1 MQVEL
6 KNTTKKLC
14 VIGDPV
20 LHSKS
25 PVIQHAMIEA
35 LGLDYI
41 YLCQPV
47 KAGRAAAWLDAAR
60 EAGYAGFNATMPH
73 KLDLAPRMDEL
84 DEDAALYQSVNTVCI
99 RNGKLYGCNTDGR
112 GFIRALADAGVD
124 PAGRRVLLL
133 GSGGAAKAVALKL
146 VQQGAASVT
155 VCNRTG
161 AKAEELC
168 QYAPAVMKAEG
179 FDQATLRREAA
190 RAELLVNC
198 TSLGMAGTGGQF
210 EDLSFL
216 KELPPAAAV
225 CDLIYHPAETE
236 LLCRAREAGH
246 PALNGLGML
255 IYQAVYALEHFADVA
270 LDAGAMRAL
279 VEQALKEL

>member
-1 MQVEL
+1 
-6 KNTTKKLC
+6 
-14 VIGDPV
+14 
-20 LHSKS
+20 
-25 PVIQHAMIEA
+25 
-35 LGLDYI
+35 
-41 YLCQPV
+41 
-47 KAGRAAAWLDAAR
+47 
-60 EAGYAGFNATMPH
+60 
-73 KLDLAPRMDEL
+73 
-84 DEDAALYQSVNTVCI
+84 
-99 RNGKLYGCNTDGR
+99 
-112 GFIRALADAGVD
+112 
-124 PAGRRVLLL
+124 
-133 GSGGAAKAVALKL
+133 
-146 VQQGAASVT
+146 
-155 VCNRTG
+155 
-161 AKAEELC
+161 
-168 QYAPAVMKAEG
+168 MKAAG
-179 FDQATLRREAA
+179 FDQATLRREAD

>member
-1 MQVEL
+1 MKITEEMVDYVSALSRLRLPEEEKVKVAAELEQIIGYMDVLNTLDTSGVEPMSH
-6 KNTTKKLC
+6 
-14 VIGDPV
+14 VF
-20 LHSKS
+20 
-25 PVIQHAMIEA
+25 
-35 LGLDYI
+35 
-41 YLCQPV
+41 PV
-47 KAGRAAAWLDAAR
+47 KNVLRPDVV
-60 EAGYAGFNATMPH
+60 EP
-73 KLDLAPRMDEL
+73 
-84 DEDAALYQSVNTVCI
+84 S
-99 RNGKLYGCNTDGR
+99 
-112 GFIRALADAGVD
+112 AD
-124 PAGRRVLLL
+124 
-133 GSGGAAKAVALKL
+133 
-146 VQQGAASVT
+146 
-155 VCNRTG
+155 
-161 AKAEELC
+161 
-168 QYAPAVMKAEG
+168 
-179 FDQATLRREAA
+179 

>member
-25 PVIQHAMIEA
+25 PLIQNTMIRA

-99 RNGKLYGCNTDGR
+99 RGGKLYGYNTDGR

-146 VQQGAASVT
+146 VQQG
-155 VCNRTG
+155 R
-161 AKAEELC
+161 
-168 QYAPAVMKAEG
+168 P
-179 FDQATLRREAA
+179 R
-190 RAELLVNC
+190 
-198 TSLGMAGTGGQF
+198 
-210 EDLSFL
+210 
-216 KELPPAAAV
+216 
-225 CDLIYHPAETE
+225 
-236 LLCRAREAGH
+236 
-246 PALNGLGML
+246 
-255 IYQAVYALEHFADVA
+255 
-270 LDAGAMRAL
+270 
-279 VEQALKEL
+279 

>member
-1 MQVEL
+1 M
-6 KNTTKKLC
+6 
-14 VIGDPV
+14 
-20 LHSKS
+20 
-25 PVIQHAMIEA
+25 
-35 LGLDYI
+35 
-41 YLCQPV
+41 
-47 KAGRAAAWLDAAR
+47 
-60 EAGYAGFNATMPH
+60 
-73 KLDLAPRMDEL
+73 
-84 DEDAALYQSVNTVCI
+84 
-99 RNGKLYGCNTDGR
+99 
-112 GFIRALADAGVD
+112 
-124 PAGRRVLLL
+124 
-133 GSGGAAKAVALKL
+133 KL

-155 VCNRTG
+155 VCNRTA

-168 QYAPAVMKAEG
+168 QYAPAVMKAAG
-179 FDQATLRREAA
+179 FDQATLRREAD